1 MCFFVQTNHTRK
13 ELLFLMFKEI
23 NLRNHSSLHK
33 LFYSLLI
40 YNKYEYF
47 VERKTI
53 MNKHPEYLLNKI
65 SGPKDLKKLS
75 IPEIEELAKEIRIL
89 ILEKDAAE
97 GGHLGPDLGIVE
109 ATIAYHYVFD
119 APKDKIVWDVS
130 HQTYPHKMLTGRAL
144 AWLDP
149 DHYEDVTPYS
159 NPDESP
165 YDYYAVGHT
174 STSIALATGM
184 ARARDLMGGHE
195 NIMALIGD
203 GSMTGGLAYEGLNNA
218 AIEKHNIV
226 VVVNDNQMSIDE
238 NVGGLVTALKKLRDS
253 NGETKENLF
262 TAMGFDYRYVADG
275 NDVKSMIDAFKA
287 VKDVDHPIL
296 LHINTLK
303 GKGYQPAIDNEE
315 SHHWVMPFDLKTDKS
330 TVSAPED
337 TSASSVAMDVM
348 KEHIENGKKIMAINA
363 AIPGVFGLDEIKNKY
378 PENYH
383 DVGIAEQESV
393 AFAAGMA
400 KEGAVPVLFENSTF
414 LQRAFDQLSHDVAAN
429 ALPVVMM
436 VASGSISG
444 TSKTHLGVFDQVMI
458 SNLPNWIYLAP
469 TTLAEEKDM
478 MEWAIKQRK
487 HPVAIKMPTKPVP
500 AGEDVKRDYSEI
512 KYDIKPGKDVAIL
525 ALGDMYDMLG
535 KEVAEKL
542 GASLVNPISANILD
556 KDALDTLADENKVI
570 ITLEDNIL
578 DGGLGEK
585 IASYLG
591 DKDVKVLNYGQKRV
605 YTDQVPLDEILK
617 DNRMTVDQIVEDVKN
632 A

>member
-1 MCFFVQTNHTRK
+1 
-13 ELLFLMFKEI
+13 
-23 NLRNHSSLHK
+23 
-33 LFYSLLI
+33 
-40 YNKYEYF
+40 
-47 VERKTI
+47 

-65 SGPKDLKKLS
+65 SGPQDLKKLS
-75 IPEIEELAKEIRIL
+75 IAQMQQLAQEIRTL

-174 STSIALATGM
+174 STSIGLATGM
-184 ARARDLMGGHE
+184 AKARDLMGNHE

-218 AIEKHNIV
+218 AIEKHNLV

-253 NGETKENLF
+253 NGETKENPF

-275 NDVKSMIDAFKA
+275 NDIKSMIEAFKA

-303 GKGYQPAIDNEE
+303 GKGYKPAIDEE
-315 SHHWVMPFDLKTDKS
+315 EAHHWVMPFDLKTDKPL
-330 TVSAPED
+330 AP
-337 TSASSVAMDVM
+337 ASEAPTANSVALDVVS
-348 KEHIENGKKIMAINA
+348 EEIEKGTNLMAINA
-363 AIPGVFGLDEIKNKY
+363 AIPGVFGLDKIKNKY
-378 PENYH
+378 PDHYT

-393 AFAAGMA
+393 AFAAGAA

-429 ALPVVMM
+429 DLPVVMM
-436 VASGSISG
+436 VAGGGISG
-444 TSKTHLGVFDQVMI
+444 TSKTHLGIFDQVMI

-469 TTLAEEKDM
+469 TNLAEEKAM
-478 MEWAIKQRK
+478 MTWAIKQRK
-487 HPVAIKMPTKPVP
+487 HPVAIKMPTKAVP
-500 AGEDVKRDYSEI
+500 ENGDAQEDYSEI
-512 KYDIKPGKDVAIL
+512 TYQIKPGKDVVVL
-525 ALGDMYDMLG
+525 ALGDMYAILG
-535 KEVAEKL
+535 EKVAQEL
-542 GASLVNPISANILD
+542 NATLVNPVSANILD
-556 KDALDTLADENKVI
+556 KDALDKLAKENKVI
-570 ITLEDNIL
+570 VTIEDNTL
-578 DGGLGEK
+578 DGGFGEK
-585 IASYLG
+585 VASYLG

-605 YTDQVPLDEILK
+605 YTDQTPLKDILK
-617 DNRMTVDQIVEDVKN
+617 DNRMTVEQIVEDIKN

>member
-1 MCFFVQTNHTRK
+1 
-13 ELLFLMFKEI
+13 
-23 NLRNHSSLHK
+23 
-33 LFYSLLI
+33 
-40 YNKYEYF
+40 
-47 VERKTI
+47 

-65 SGPKDLKKLS
+65 SGPQDLKKLS
-75 IPEIEELAKEIRIL
+75 IAQMQQLAQEIRTL

-109 ATIAYHYVFD
+109 ATIAYHYIFD

-174 STSIALATGM
+174 STSIGLATGM
-184 ARARDLMGGHE
+184 AKARDLMGNHE

-218 AIEKHNIV
+218 AIEKHNLV

-253 NGETKENLF
+253 NGETKENPF

-275 NDVKSMIDAFKA
+275 NDIKSMIEAFKA

-303 GKGYQPAIDNEE
+303 GKGYKPAIDEE
-315 SHHWVMPFDLKTDKS
+315 EAHHWVMPFDLKTDKPLAPAS
-330 TVSAPED
+330 EAPTVN
-337 TSASSVAMDVM
+337 SVALDIVS
-348 KEHIENGKKIMAINA
+348 EEIEKGTNLMAINA
-363 AIPGVFGLDEIKNKY
+363 AIPGVFGLDKIKNKY
-378 PENYH
+378 PEHYT

-393 AFAAGMA
+393 AFAAGAA

-429 ALPVVMM
+429 DLPVVMM
-436 VASGSISG
+436 VAGGGISG
-444 TSKTHLGVFDQVMI
+444 TSKTHLGIFDQVMI

-469 TTLAEEKDM
+469 TNLAEEKAM
-478 MEWAIKQRK
+478 MTWAIKQRK
-487 HPVAIKMPTKPVP
+487 HPVAIKMPTKAVP
-500 AGEDVKRDYSEI
+500 ENGDAQEDYSKI
-512 KYDIKPGKDVAIL
+512 TYQIKPGKDVAVL
-525 ALGDMYDMLG
+525 ALGDMYAIFG
-535 KEVAEKL
+535 EKVAQEL
-542 GASLVNPISANILD
+542 NATLVNPVSANILD
-556 KDALDTLADENKVI
+556 KDALDKLAKENKVI
-570 ITLEDNIL
+570 VTIEDNTL
-578 DGGLGEK
+578 DGGFGEK
-585 IASYLG
+585 VASYLG

-605 YTDQVPLDEILK
+605 YTDQTPLKDILK
-617 DNRMTVDQIVEDVKN
+617 ENRMTVDQIVEDIKN

>member
-1 MCFFVQTNHTRK
+1 
-13 ELLFLMFKEI
+13 
-23 NLRNHSSLHK
+23 
-33 LFYSLLI
+33 
-40 YNKYEYF
+40 
-47 VERKTI
+47 
-53 MNKHPEYLLNKI
+53 MNKHPEYLLNKV
-65 SGPKDLKKLS
+65 SGPKDLKKLA
-75 IPEIEELAKEIRIL
+75 IPEMEELATEIRTL
-89 ILEKDAAE
+89 ILEKDAAK

-109 ATIAYHYVFD
+109 ASIAYHYVFN

-149 DHYEDVTPYS
+149 EHYEDVTPYT

-184 ARARDLMGGHE
+184 AKARDLMGEHE

-218 AIEKHNIV
+218 AIEPHNLV
-226 VVVNDNQMSIDE
+226 VVVNDNQMSIDD

-253 NGETKENLF
+253 NGETKENPF
-262 TAMGFDYRYVADG
+262 TAMGFDYRYIADG
-275 NDVKSMIDAFKA
+275 NDIKSMIEAFKA

-315 SHHWVMPFDLKTDKS
+315 AHHWVMPFDLKTDKS
-330 TVSAPED
+330 TVPAPKGPSA
-337 TSASSVAMDVM
+337 TSVAMDVM

-363 AIPGVFGLDEIKNKY
+363 AIPGVFGLDEIKDKY

-400 KEGAVPVLFENSTF
+400 KEGAIPVLFENSTF

-429 ALPVVMM
+429 DLPVVMM
-436 VASGSISG
+436 VAGGGISG

-487 HPVAIKMPTKPVP
+487 HPVAIKMPTKKVPV
-500 AGEDVKRDYSEI
+500 GEEVKRDYTEI
-512 KYDIKPGKDVAIL
+512 KYDIKPGKDIAVL
-525 ALGDMYDMLG
+525 ALGDMYNMLG

-556 KDALDTLADENKVI
+556 KETLDKLADENKII
-570 ITLEDNIL
+570 ITLEDNLL
-578 DGGLGEK
+578 DGGFGEK
-585 IASYLG
+585 VASYLG
-591 DKDVKVLNYGQKRV
+591 NKHVKVLNYGQKRV
-605 YTDQVPLDEILK
+605 YTDQIPLNIILK
-617 DNRMTVDQIVEDVKN
+617 NNRMTVDQIVEDVKN

>member
-1 MCFFVQTNHTRK
+1 
-13 ELLFLMFKEI
+13 
-23 NLRNHSSLHK
+23 
-33 LFYSLLI
+33 
-40 YNKYEYF
+40 
-47 VERKTI
+47 
-53 MNKHPEYLLNKI
+53 MNKHPEYLLNKV
-65 SGPKDLKKLS
+65 SGPKDLKKLT
-75 IPEIEELAKEIRIL
+75 IPEMEELATEIRTL
-89 ILEKDAAE
+89 ILEKDAAK

-109 ATIAYHYVFD
+109 ASIAYHYVFN

-149 DHYEDVTPYS
+149 EHYEDVTPYT

-184 ARARDLMGGHE
+184 AKARDLMGEHE

-218 AIEKHNIV
+218 AIEPHNLV
-226 VVVNDNQMSIDE
+226 VVVNDNQMSIDD

-253 NGETKENLF
+253 NGETKENPF
-262 TAMGFDYRYVADG
+262 TAMGFDYRYIADG
-275 NDVKSMIDAFKA
+275 NDIKSMIEAFKA

-315 SHHWVMPFDLKTDKS
+315 AHHWVMPFDLKTDKS
-330 TVSAPED
+330 TVPAPKSPSA
-337 TSASSVAMDVM
+337 TSVAMDVM
-348 KEHIENGKKIMAINA
+348 KEHIENGEKIMAINA
-363 AIPGVFGLDEIKNKY
+363 AIPGVFGLDEIKDKY

-400 KEGAVPVLFENSTF
+400 KEGAIPVLFENSTF

-429 ALPVVMM
+429 DLPVVMM
-436 VASGSISG
+436 VAGGGISG
-444 TSKTHLGVFDQVMI
+444 TSKIHLGVFDQVMI

-487 HPVAIKMPTKPVP
+487 HPVAIKMPTKKVPV
-500 AGEDVKRDYSEI
+500 GEEVKRNYSEI
-512 KYDIKPGKDVAIL
+512 KYDIKPGKDIAVL

-535 KEVAEKL
+535 KEITEKL

-556 KDALDTLADENKVI
+556 KEALDKLADENKII
-570 ITLEDNIL
+570 ITLEDNLL
-578 DGGLGEK
+578 DGGFGEK
-585 IASYLG
+585 VASYLG
-591 DKDVKVLNYGQKRV
+591 NKDVKVLNYGQKRV
-605 YTDQVPLDEILK
+605 YTDQIPLNDILK

>member
-1 MCFFVQTNHTRK
+1 
-13 ELLFLMFKEI
+13 
-23 NLRNHSSLHK
+23 
-33 LFYSLLI
+33 
-40 YNKYEYF
+40 
-47 VERKTI
+47 

-65 SGPKDLKKLS
+65 SGPQDLKKLS
-75 IPEIEELAKEIRIL
+75 IAQMQQLAQEIRTL

-174 STSIALATGM
+174 STSIGLATGM
-184 ARARDLMGGHE
+184 AKARDLMGNHE

-218 AIEKHNIV
+218 AIEKHNLV

-253 NGETKENLF
+253 NGETKENPF

-275 NDVKSMIDAFKA
+275 NDIKSMIKAFKA

-303 GKGYQPAIDNEE
+303 GKGYKPAIDEE
-315 SHHWVMPFDLKTDKS
+315 EAHHWVMPFDLKTDKPL
-330 TVSAPED
+330 AP
-337 TSASSVAMDVM
+337 ASEAPTANSVALDVVS
-348 KEHIENGKKIMAINA
+348 EEIGKGTNLMAINA
-363 AIPGVFGLDEIKNKY
+363 AIPGVFGLDKIKNKY
-378 PENYH
+378 PDHYT

-393 AFAAGMA
+393 AFAAGAA

-429 ALPVVMM
+429 DLPVVMM
-436 VASGSISG
+436 VAGGGISG
-444 TSKTHLGVFDQVMI
+444 TSKTHLGIFDQVMI

-469 TTLAEEKDM
+469 TNLAEEKAM
-478 MEWAIKQRK
+478 MTWAIKQRK
-487 HPVAIKMPTKPVP
+487 HPVAIKMPTKAVP
-500 AGEDVKRDYSEI
+500 ENGDAQEDYSKI
-512 KYDIKPGKDVAIL
+512 TYQIKPGKDVAVL
-525 ALGDMYDMLG
+525 ALGDMYAILG
-535 KEVAEKL
+535 EKVAQEL
-542 GASLVNPISANILD
+542 NATLVNPVSANILD
-556 KDALDTLADENKVI
+556 KDALDKLAKENKVI
-570 ITLEDNIL
+570 VTIEDNTL
-578 DGGLGEK
+578 DGGFGEK
-585 IASYLG
+585 VASYLG

-605 YTDQVPLDEILK
+605 YTDQTPLKDILK
-617 DNRMTVDQIVEDVKN
+617 ENRMTVDQIVEDIKN

>member
-1 MCFFVQTNHTRK
+1 MD
-13 ELLFLMFKEI
+13 
-23 NLRNHSSLHK
+23 
-33 LFYSLLI
+33 
-40 YNKYEYF
+40 
-47 VERKTI
+47 
-53 MNKHPEYLLNKI
+53 KHPEYLLNQI
-65 SGPKDLKKLS
+65 SSPAALKKLD
-75 IPEIEELAKEIRIL
+75 IKQMQKLAEEIRTL

-149 DHYEDVTPYS
+149 DHYQDVTPYT

-184 ARARDLMGGHE
+184 AKARDLMGNHE

-218 AIEKHNIV
+218 AIEPHNLV
-226 VVVNDNQMSIDE
+226 VVVNDNQMSIDD

-253 NGETKENLF
+253 NGKTKENPF

-275 NDVKSMIDAFKA
+275 NDIESMIKAFEA

-315 SHHWVMPFDLKTDKS
+315 AHHWVMPFDLKTDKT
-330 TVSAPED
+330 TVPMPEGP
-337 TSASSVAMDVM
+337 TANSVAMDVI
-348 KEHIENGKKIMAINA
+348 KEHIEDGDKIMAINA
-363 AIPGVFGLDEIKNKY
+363 AIPGVFGLDEIKEKY
-378 PENYH
+378 PANYH

-400 KEGAVPVLFENSTF
+400 KEGAIPVLFENSTF

-429 ALPVVMM
+429 DLPVVMM
-436 VASGSISG
+436 VAGGGMSG
-444 TSKTHLGVFDQVMI
+444 TSKTHLGIFDQVMV

-469 TTLAEEKDM
+469 TTLAEEKAM

-487 HPVAIKMPTKPVP
+487 HPVAIKMPTKRVP
-500 AGEDVKRDYSEI
+500 EGQEFNHDYSEI

-525 ALGDMYDMLG
+525 ALGDMYSMLG
-535 KEVAEKL
+535 EKVAAQL

-556 KDALDTLADENKVI
+556 KDTLDKLADENKVI
-570 ITLEDNIL
+570 ITLEDNLL
-578 DGGLGEK
+578 DGGFGEK
-585 IASYLG
+585 VASYLG
-591 DKDVKVLNYGQKRV
+591 DKDIKVLNYGQKRV
-605 YTDQVPLDEILK
+605 YTDQVPLKQVLK
-617 DNRMTVDQIVEDVKN
+617 DNRMTVDQIVEYVKK

>member
-1 MCFFVQTNHTRK
+1 
-13 ELLFLMFKEI
+13 
-23 NLRNHSSLHK
+23 
-33 LFYSLLI
+33 
-40 YNKYEYF
+40 
-47 VERKTI
+47 
-53 MNKHPEYLLNKI
+53 MNKHPEYLLNKV
-65 SGPKDLKKLS
+65 SGPKDLKKLA
-75 IPEIEELAKEIRIL
+75 IPEMEELATEIRTL
-89 ILEKDAAE
+89 ILEKDAAK

-109 ATIAYHYVFD
+109 ASIAYHYVFN

-149 DHYEDVTPYS
+149 EHYEDVTPYT

-184 ARARDLMGGHE
+184 AKARDLMGEHE

-218 AIEKHNIV
+218 AIEPHNLV
-226 VVVNDNQMSIDE
+226 VVVNDNQMSIDD

-253 NGETKENLF
+253 NGETKENPF
-262 TAMGFDYRYVADG
+262 TAMGFDYRYIADG
-275 NDVKSMIDAFKA
+275 NDIKSMIEAFKA

-315 SHHWVMPFDLKTDKS
+315 AHHWVMPFDLKTDKS
-330 TVSAPED
+330 TVPAPKGPSA
-337 TSASSVAMDVM
+337 TSVAMDVM
-348 KEHIENGKKIMAINA
+348 KEHIENGEKIMTINA
-363 AIPGVFGLDEIKNKY
+363 AIPGVFGLDEIKDKY

-400 KEGAVPVLFENSTF
+400 KEGAIPVLFENSTF

-429 ALPVVMM
+429 DLPVVMM
-436 VASGSISG
+436 VAGGGISG

-487 HPVAIKMPTKPVP
+487 HPVAIKMPTKKVPV
-500 AGEDVKRDYSEI
+500 GEEVKRDYTEI
-512 KYDIKPGKDVAIL
+512 KYDIKPGKDIAVL
-525 ALGDMYDMLG
+525 ALGDMYNMLG

-556 KDALDTLADENKVI
+556 KETLDKLADENKII
-570 ITLEDNIL
+570 ITLEDNLL
-578 DGGLGEK
+578 DGGFGEK
-585 IASYLG
+585 VASYLG
-591 DKDVKVLNYGQKRV
+591 NKHVKVLNYGQKRV
-605 YTDQVPLDEILK
+605 YTDQIPLNIILK
-617 DNRMTVDQIVEDVKN
+617 NNRMTVDQIVEDVKN

>member
-1 MCFFVQTNHTRK
+1 M
-13 ELLFLMFKEI
+13 
-23 NLRNHSSLHK
+23 S
-33 LFYSLLI
+33 
-40 YNKYEYF
+40 
-47 VERKTI
+47 
-53 MNKHPEYLLNKI
+53 KHPEYLLNKI
-65 SGPKDLKKLS
+65 SGPQDLKKLS
-75 IPEIEELAKEIRIL
+75 IAQMQQLAQEIRTL

-174 STSIALATGM
+174 STSIGLATGM
-184 ARARDLMGGHE
+184 AKARDLMGNHE

-218 AIEKHNIV
+218 AIEKHNLV
-226 VVVNDNQMSIDE
+226 VVVNDNQMFIDE

-253 NGETKENLF
+253 NGETKENPF

-275 NDVKSMIDAFKA
+275 NDIKSMIEAFKA
-287 VKDVDHPIL
+287 AKDVDHPIL

-303 GKGYQPAIDNEE
+303 GKGYKPAIDEE
-315 SHHWVMPFDLKTDKS
+315 EAHHWVMPFDLKTDKPL
-330 TVSAPED
+330 AP
-337 TSASSVAMDVM
+337 ASEAPTANSVALDVVS
-348 KEHIENGKKIMAINA
+348 EEIEKGTNLMAINA
-363 AIPGVFGLDEIKNKY
+363 AIPGVFGLDKIKNKY
-378 PENYH
+378 PDHYT

-393 AFAAGMA
+393 AFAAGAA

-429 ALPVVMM
+429 DLPVVMM
-436 VASGSISG
+436 VAGGGISG
-444 TSKTHLGVFDQVMI
+444 TSKTHLGIFDQVMI

-469 TTLAEEKDM
+469 TNLAEEKAM
-478 MEWAIKQRK
+478 MTWAIKQRK
-487 HPVAIKMPTKPVP
+487 HPVAIKMPTKAVP
-500 AGEDVKRDYSEI
+500 ENGDAQEDYSEI
-512 KYDIKPGKDVAIL
+512 TYQIKPGKDVAIL
-525 ALGDMYDMLG
+525 ALGDMYAILG
-535 KEVAEKL
+535 EKVAQEL
-542 GASLVNPISANILD
+542 NATLVNPVSANILD
-556 KDALDTLADENKVI
+556 KDALDKLAKENKVI
-570 ITLEDNIL
+570 VTIEDNTL
-578 DGGLGEK
+578 DGGFGEK
-585 IASYLG
+585 VASYLG

-605 YTDQVPLDEILK
+605 YTDQTPLKDILK
-617 DNRMTVDQIVEDVKN
+617 ENRMTVDQIVEDIKN

>member
-1 MCFFVQTNHTRK
+1 
-13 ELLFLMFKEI
+13 
-23 NLRNHSSLHK
+23 
-33 LFYSLLI
+33 
-40 YNKYEYF
+40 
-47 VERKTI
+47 
-53 MNKHPEYLLNKI
+53 MNKHPEYLLNKV
-65 SGPKDLKKLS
+65 SGPKDLKKLA
-75 IPEIEELAKEIRIL
+75 IPEMEELATEIRTL
-89 ILEKDAAE
+89 ILEKDAAK

-109 ATIAYHYVFD
+109 ASIAYHYVFN

-130 HQTYPHKMLTGRAL
+130 HQTYPHKILTGRAL

-149 DHYEDVTPYS
+149 EHYEDVTPYT

-184 ARARDLMGGHE
+184 AKARDLMGEHE

-218 AIEKHNIV
+218 AIEPHNLV
-226 VVVNDNQMSIDE
+226 VVVNDNQMSIDD

-253 NGETKENLF
+253 NGETKENPF
-262 TAMGFDYRYVADG
+262 TAMGFDYRYIADG
-275 NDVKSMIDAFKA
+275 NDIKSMIEAFKS

-315 SHHWVMPFDLKTDKS
+315 AHHWVMPFDLKTDKS
-330 TVSAPED
+330 TVPAPKGPSA
-337 TSASSVAMDVM
+337 TSVAMDVM
-348 KEHIENGKKIMAINA
+348 KEHIENGEKIMAINA
-363 AIPGVFGLDEIKNKY
+363 AIPGVFGLDEIKDKY

-400 KEGAVPVLFENSTF
+400 KEGAIPVLFENSTF

-429 ALPVVMM
+429 DLPVVMM
-436 VASGSISG
+436 VAGGGISG

-487 HPVAIKMPTKPVP
+487 HPVAIKMPTKKVPV
-500 AGEDVKRDYSEI
+500 GEEVKRDYTEI
-512 KYDIKPGKDVAIL
+512 KYDIKPGKDIAVL
-525 ALGDMYDMLG
+525 ALGDMYNMLG

-556 KDALDTLADENKVI
+556 KEALDKLADENKII
-570 ITLEDNIL
+570 ITLEDNLL
-578 DGGLGEK
+578 DGGFGEK
-585 IASYLG
+585 VASYLG
-591 DKDVKVLNYGQKRV
+591 NKHVKVLNYGQKRV
-605 YTDQVPLDEILK
+605 YTDQIPLNIILK
-617 DNRMTVDQIVEDVKN
+617 NNRMTVDQIVEDVKN

>member
-1 MCFFVQTNHTRK
+1 
-13 ELLFLMFKEI
+13 
-23 NLRNHSSLHK
+23 
-33 LFYSLLI
+33 
-40 YNKYEYF
+40 
-47 VERKTI
+47 

-65 SGPKDLKKLS
+65 SGPQDLKKLS
-75 IPEIEELAKEIRIL
+75 IAQMQQLAQEIRTL

-174 STSIALATGM
+174 STSIGLATGM
-184 ARARDLMGGHE
+184 AKARDLMGNHE

-218 AIEKHNIV
+218 AIEKHNLV

-253 NGETKENLF
+253 NGETKENSF

-275 NDVKSMIDAFKA
+275 NDIKSMIEAFKA

-303 GKGYQPAIDNEE
+303 GKGYKPAIDEE
-315 SHHWVMPFDLKTDKS
+315 EAHHWVMPFDLKTDKPL
-330 TVSAPED
+330 AP
-337 TSASSVAMDVM
+337 ASEAPTANSVALDVVS
-348 KEHIENGKKIMAINA
+348 EEIEKGTNLMAINA
-363 AIPGVFGLDEIKNKY
+363 AIPGVFGLDKIKNKY
-378 PENYH
+378 PDHYT

-393 AFAAGMA
+393 AFAAGAA

-429 ALPVVMM
+429 DLPVVMM
-436 VASGSISG
+436 VAGGGISG
-444 TSKTHLGVFDQVMI
+444 TSKTHLGIFDQVMI

-469 TTLAEEKDM
+469 TNLAEEKAM
-478 MEWAIKQRK
+478 MTWAIKQRK
-487 HPVAIKMPTKPVP
+487 HPVAIKMPTKAVP
-500 AGEDVKRDYSEI
+500 ENGDAQEDYSKI
-512 KYDIKPGKDVAIL
+512 TYQIKPGKDVAVL
-525 ALGDMYDMLG
+525 ALGDMYAIFG
-535 KEVAEKL
+535 EKVAQEL
-542 GASLVNPISANILD
+542 NATLVNPVSANILD
-556 KDALDTLADENKVI
+556 KDALDKLAKENKVI
-570 ITLEDNIL
+570 VTIEDNTL
-578 DGGLGEK
+578 DGGFGEK
-585 IASYLG
+585 VASYLG

-605 YTDQVPLDEILK
+605 YTDQTPLKDILK
-617 DNRMTVDQIVEDVKN
+617 ENRMTVDQIVEDIKN

>member
-1 MCFFVQTNHTRK
+1 M
-13 ELLFLMFKEI
+13 
-23 NLRNHSSLHK
+23 S
-33 LFYSLLI
+33 
-40 YNKYEYF
+40 
-47 VERKTI
+47 
-53 MNKHPEYLLNKI
+53 KHPEYLLNKI
-65 SGPKDLKKLS
+65 SGPQDLKKLS
-75 IPEIEELAKEIRIL
+75 IAQMQQLAQEIRTL

-174 STSIALATGM
+174 STSIGLATGM
-184 ARARDLMGGHE
+184 AKARDLMGNHE

-218 AIEKHNIV
+218 AIEKHNLV

-253 NGETKENLF
+253 NGETKENPF

-275 NDVKSMIDAFKA
+275 NDIKSMIEAFKA

-303 GKGYQPAIDNEE
+303 GKGYKPAIDEE
-315 SHHWVMPFDLKTDKS
+315 EAHHWVMPFDLKTDKPL
-330 TVSAPED
+330 AP
-337 TSASSVAMDVM
+337 ASEAPTANSVALDVVS
-348 KEHIENGKKIMAINA
+348 EEIEKGTNLMAINA
-363 AIPGVFGLDEIKNKY
+363 AIPGVFGLDKIKNKY
-378 PENYH
+378 PDHYT

-393 AFAAGMA
+393 AFAAGAA

-429 ALPVVMM
+429 DLPVVMM
-436 VASGSISG
+436 VAGGGISG
-444 TSKTHLGVFDQVMI
+444 TSKTHLGIFDQVMI

-469 TTLAEEKDM
+469 TNLAEEKAM
-478 MEWAIKQRK
+478 MTWAIKQRK
-487 HPVAIKMPTKPVP
+487 HPVAIKMPTKAVP
-500 AGEDVKRDYSEI
+500 ENGDAQEDYSEI
-512 KYDIKPGKDVAIL
+512 TYQIKPGKDVAIL
-525 ALGDMYDMLG
+525 ALGDMYAILG
-535 KEVAEKL
+535 EKVAQEL
-542 GASLVNPISANILD
+542 NATLVNPVSANILD
-556 KDALDTLADENKVI
+556 KDALDKLAKENKVI
-570 ITLEDNIL
+570 VTIEDNTL
-578 DGGLGEK
+578 DGGFGEK
-585 IASYLG
+585 VASYLG

-605 YTDQVPLDEILK
+605 YTDQTPLKDILK
-617 DNRMTVDQIVEDVKN
+617 ENRMTVDQIVEDIKN

>member
-1 MCFFVQTNHTRK
+1 V
-13 ELLFLMFKEI
+13 
-23 NLRNHSSLHK
+23 S
-33 LFYSLLI
+33 
-40 YNKYEYF
+40 NKYEYF
-47 VERKTI
+47 AERKLI

-75 IPEIEELAKEIRIL
+75 IPEMEELAKEIRTL
-89 ILEKDAAE
+89 ILEKDAAK

-109 ATIAYHYVFD
+109 ATIAYYYVFD

-144 AWLDP
+144 AWIDP
-149 DHYEDVTPYS
+149 DHYEDVTPYT

-184 ARARDLMGGHE
+184 AKARDLMGRHE

-218 AIEKHNIV
+218 VIEKHNIV

-253 NGETKENLF
+253 NGETKENPF

-303 GKGYQPAIDNEE
+303 GKGYEPAIDNEE
-315 SHHWVMPFDLKTDKS
+315 AHHWVMPFDLKTDKT
-330 TVSAPED
+330 TVPAPEGP
-337 TSASSVAMDVM
+337 TANSVAMDVM
-348 KEHIENGKKIMAINA
+348 KKHIENGEKIMAIDA

-393 AFAAGMA
+393 AFAAGMT

-429 ALPVVMM
+429 DLPVVMM
-436 VASGSISG
+436 VAGGGMSG
-444 TSKTHLGVFDQVMI
+444 TSKTHLGIFDQVMI

-487 HPVAIKMPTKPVP
+487 HPVAIKMPTKRVP
-500 AGEDVKRDYSEI
+500 AGKDVSRDYSEI
-512 KYDIKPGKDVAIL
+512 KYDIKPGNDVAVL
-525 ALGDMYDMLG
+525 ALGDMYEMLG

-556 KDALDTLADENKVI
+556 TASLDKLADENKVI
-570 ITLEDNIL
+570 VTLEDNIL
-578 DGGLGEK
+578 DGGFGEK
-585 IASYLG
+585 VASYLG

-605 YTDQVPLDEILK
+605 YTDQVPLKDILK

>member
-1 MCFFVQTNHTRK
+1 
-13 ELLFLMFKEI
+13 
-23 NLRNHSSLHK
+23 
-33 LFYSLLI
+33 
-40 YNKYEYF
+40 
-47 VERKTI
+47 

-65 SGPKDLKKLS
+65 SGPQDLKKLS
-75 IPEIEELAKEIRIL
+75 IAQMQQLAQEIRTL

-174 STSIALATGM
+174 STSIGLATGM
-184 ARARDLMGGHE
+184 AKARDLMGNHE

-218 AIEKHNIV
+218 VIEKHNLV

-253 NGETKENLF
+253 NGETKENPF

-275 NDVKSMIDAFKA
+275 NDIKSMIEAFKA

-303 GKGYQPAIDNEE
+303 GKGYKPAIDEE
-315 SHHWVMPFDLKTDKS
+315 EAHHWVMPFDLKTDKPL
-330 TVSAPED
+330 AP
-337 TSASSVAMDVM
+337 ASEAPTANSVALDVVS
-348 KEHIENGKKIMAINA
+348 EEIEKGTNLMAINA
-363 AIPGVFGLDEIKNKY
+363 AIPGVFGLDKIKNKY
-378 PENYH
+378 PDHYT

-393 AFAAGMA
+393 AFAAGAA

-429 ALPVVMM
+429 DLPVVMM
-436 VASGSISG
+436 VAGGGISG
-444 TSKTHLGVFDQVMI
+444 TSKTHLGIFDQVMI

-469 TTLAEEKDM
+469 TNLAEEKAM
-478 MEWAIKQRK
+478 MTWAIKQRK
-487 HPVAIKMPTKPVP
+487 HPVAIKMPTKAVP
-500 AGEDVKRDYSEI
+500 ENGDAQEDYSKI
-512 KYDIKPGKDVAIL
+512 TYQIKPGKDVAVL
-525 ALGDMYDMLG
+525 ALGDMYAIFG
-535 KEVAEKL
+535 EKVAQEL
-542 GASLVNPISANILD
+542 NATLVNPVSANILD
-556 KDALDTLADENKVI
+556 KDALDKLAKENKVI
-570 ITLEDNIL
+570 VTIEDNTL
-578 DGGLGEK
+578 DGGFGEK
-585 IASYLG
+585 VASYLG

-605 YTDQVPLDEILK
+605 YTDQTPLKDILK
-617 DNRMTVDQIVEDVKN
+617 ENRMTVEQIVEDIKN

>member
-1 MCFFVQTNHTRK
+1 M
-13 ELLFLMFKEI
+13 
-23 NLRNHSSLHK
+23 
-33 LFYSLLI
+33 
-40 YNKYEYF
+40 
-47 VERKTI
+47 
-53 MNKHPEYLLNKI
+53 
-65 SGPKDLKKLS
+65 
-75 IPEIEELAKEIRIL
+75 EELATEIRTL
-89 ILEKDAAE
+89 ILEKDAAK

-109 ATIAYHYVFD
+109 ASIAYHYVFN

-149 DHYEDVTPYS
+149 EHYEDVTPYT

-184 ARARDLMGGHE
+184 AKARDLMGEHE

-218 AIEKHNIV
+218 AIEPHNLV
-226 VVVNDNQMSIDE
+226 VVVNDNQMSIDD

-253 NGETKENLF
+253 NGETKENPF
-262 TAMGFDYRYVADG
+262 TAMGFDYRYIADG
-275 NDVKSMIDAFKA
+275 NDIKSMIEAFKA

-315 SHHWVMPFDLKTDKS
+315 AHHWVMPFDLKTDKS
-330 TVSAPED
+330 TVPAPKSPSA
-337 TSASSVAMDVM
+337 TSVAMDVM
-348 KEHIENGKKIMAINA
+348 KEHIENGEKIMAINA
-363 AIPGVFGLDEIKNKY
+363 AIPGVFGLDEIKDKY

-400 KEGAVPVLFENSTF
+400 KEGAIPVLFENSTF

-429 ALPVVMM
+429 DLPVVMM
-436 VASGSISG
+436 VAGGGISG
-444 TSKTHLGVFDQVMI
+444 TSKIHLGVFDQVMI

-487 HPVAIKMPTKPVP
+487 HPVAIKMPTKKVPV
-500 AGEDVKRDYSEI
+500 GEEVKRNYSEI
-512 KYDIKPGKDVAIL
+512 KYDIKPGKDIAVL

-535 KEVAEKL
+535 KEVTEKL

-556 KDALDTLADENKVI
+556 KEALDKLADENKII
-570 ITLEDNIL
+570 ITLEDNLL
-578 DGGLGEK
+578 DGGFGEK
-585 IASYLG
+585 VASYLG
-591 DKDVKVLNYGQKRV
+591 NKDVKVLNYGQKRV
-605 YTDQVPLDEILK
+605 YTDQIPLNDILK

>member
-1 MCFFVQTNHTRK
+1 
-13 ELLFLMFKEI
+13 
-23 NLRNHSSLHK
+23 
-33 LFYSLLI
+33 
-40 YNKYEYF
+40 
-47 VERKTI
+47 

-65 SGPKDLKKLS
+65 SGPQDLKKLS
-75 IPEIEELAKEIRIL
+75 IAQMQQLAQEIRTL

-174 STSIALATGM
+174 STSIGLATGM
-184 ARARDLMGGHE
+184 AKARDLMGNHE

-218 AIEKHNIV
+218 AIEKHNLV

-253 NGETKENLF
+253 NGETKENPF

-275 NDVKSMIDAFKA
+275 NDIKSMIEAFKA

-303 GKGYQPAIDNEE
+303 GKGYKPAIDEE
-315 SHHWVMPFDLKTDKS
+315 EAHHWVMPFDLKTDKPL
-330 TVSAPED
+330 AP
-337 TSASSVAMDVM
+337 ASEAPTANSVALDVVS
-348 KEHIENGKKIMAINA
+348 EEIEKGTNLMAINA
-363 AIPGVFGLDEIKNKY
+363 AIPGVFGLDKIKNKY
-378 PENYH
+378 PDHYT

-393 AFAAGMA
+393 AFAAGAA

-429 ALPVVMM
+429 DLPVVMM
-436 VASGSISG
+436 VAGGGISG
-444 TSKTHLGVFDQVMI
+444 TSKTHLGIFDQVMI

-469 TTLAEEKDM
+469 TNLAEEKAM
-478 MEWAIKQRK
+478 MTWAIKQRK
-487 HPVAIKMPTKPVP
+487 HPVAIKMPTKAVP
-500 AGEDVKRDYSEI
+500 ENGDAQEDYSKI
-512 KYDIKPGKDVAIL
+512 TYQIKPGKDVAVL
-525 ALGDMYDMLG
+525 ALGDMYAILG
-535 KEVAEKL
+535 EKVAQEL
-542 GASLVNPISANILD
+542 NATLVNPVSANILD
-556 KDALDTLADENKVI
+556 KDALDKLAKENKVI
-570 ITLEDNIL
+570 VTIEDNTL
-578 DGGLGEK
+578 DGGFGEK
-585 IASYLG
+585 VASYLG

-605 YTDQVPLDEILK
+605 YTDQTPLKDILK
-617 DNRMTVDQIVEDVKN
+617 DNRMTVDQIVEDIKN